1 MTWFWKKE
9 QKLNAEFEKLQAKNY
24 HFKAVKWA
32 HWESITE
39 TVGQLLWKMNRIY
52 LVLVESIIYSCVI
65 SGFLKFYQL
74 YIGVKLKMPSFLRL
88 CNMFMNLTSFAAGE
102 GSNILQKAKLTAVA
116 LRECNVTYL
125 TRTNKYLQSTQ
136 ICAADKK
143 SDTCQVIFTAL
154 NFTNL
159 CIFWN
164 FFRECYKLKDIW
176 NIP

>member
-1 MTWFWKKE
+1 MTTLRINYWNRRSVALKNEPNLFGSGGIHNLQLCDLWLFE
-9 QKLNAEFEKLQAKNY
+9 ILSIVYWSEAQNAF
-24 HFKAVKWA
+24 F
-32 HWESITE
+32 S
-39 TVGQLLWKMNRIY
+39 
-52 LVLVESIIYSCVI
+52 SS
-65 SGFLKFYQL
+65 
-74 YIGVKLKMPSFLRL
+74 